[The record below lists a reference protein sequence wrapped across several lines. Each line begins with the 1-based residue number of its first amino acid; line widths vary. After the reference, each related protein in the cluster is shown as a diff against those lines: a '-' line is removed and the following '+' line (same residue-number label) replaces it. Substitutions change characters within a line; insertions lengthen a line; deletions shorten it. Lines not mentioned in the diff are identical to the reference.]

1 MPDGGT
7 LTITTQSG
15 RGGTAMIL
23 VRDTGVGIPEATQR
37 RIFEPFFSTKGESGS
52 GLGLSMAYSIVK
64 RHGGEIEVE
73 SAPGR
78 GTTFTLVFAGETP
91 AAQMPAPV
99 QTAPGRGA
107 ARVLLVDD
115 EPKVR
120 DTLAEL
126 LTSTGHQVTPVA
138 GGHAALAE
146 LAQTRY
152 DAVISNLGMAGMNG
166 WELAE
171 RVRANDAT
179 VPILFVTGW
188 GLREEEMTRMQ
199 QLRVSRCL
207 FKPVRPDELDAAVR
221 AAVGA

>member
-1 MPDGGT
+1 
-7 LTITTQSG
+7 
-15 RGGTAMIL
+15 
-23 VRDTGVGIPEATQR
+23 
-37 RIFEPFFSTKGESGS
+37 
-52 GLGLSMAYSIVK
+52 VK
-64 RHGGEIEVE
+64 
-73 SAPGR
+73 SAPGQ
-78 GTTFTLVFAGETP
+78 GATFTLVFPGE
-91 AAQMPAPV
+91 APV
-99 QTAPGRGA
+99 VPAVPPSEPLGERRL

-146 LAQTRY
+146 LARTRY

-188 GLREEEMTRMQ
+188 GLREEEMARMQ